1 MRAFRFV
8 LTAALCVAAAP
19 AFAVEGPTVAG
30 PIGGNDIRSAVLPP
44 PGVYI
49 GAGGS
54 IGGVIDFVDSN
65 GDPNPLLRHAERD
78 RQVIGPFLYYVPDVK
93 LLGGSVGAGVL
104 LPMGNQCGR
113 IFAFEQ
119 VDCRQGV
126 GDPYVELDWSRSF
139 GHMRPSKY
147 AGAYPIR
154 QGLTVLAGFGV
165 VFPAGS
171 YDDTTRTRQVLSM
184 GTNIWDFAPALGVTY
199 TTAPILAEGTEF
211 SAKAYWNNYLEN
223 PSTQFWTGDVINVDF
238 AVSERIGRWQVGL
251 AGVYGVQTDTDER
264 AGVPLPNTEAL
275 ALLLGPVVNYDMPA
289 SRSSVKAKMLR
300 TVYAENY
307 VESLTFAL
315 TWHRK
320 F

>member
-1 MRAFRFV
+1 MRPVRVV
-8 LTAALCVAAAP
+8 LAAAIAAAPLP

-49 GAGGS
+49 GASGS
-54 IGGVIDFVDSN
+54 VGTVLNYVDRN

-78 RQVIGPFLYYVPDVK
+78 RQVFGPFLYYVPDFK
-93 LLGGSVGAGVL
+93 LLGGSVGAGIL
-104 LPMGNQCGR
+104 MPTGNQCGR
-113 IFAFEQ
+113 IFAGEREQ
-119 VDCRQGV
+119 CRQGF

-139 GHMRPSKY
+139 GALRPSKY

-165 VFPAGS
+165 VFPAGT

-211 SAKAYWNNYLEN
+211 SAKLYWNNYLEN
-223 PSTQFWTGDVINVDF
+223 PSTQFWTGDVLSVDF
-238 AVSERIGRWQVGL
+238 AVSERIGRWQIGL
-251 AGVYGVQTDTDER
+251 AGVFGVQTETDER
-264 AGVPLPNTEAL
+264 AGTPLKDTEAL
-275 ALLLGPVVNYDMPA
+275 AIILGPVVNYDMPET
-289 SRSSVKAKMLR
+289 RSSVKAKMLR
-300 TVYAENY
+300 TVYAENF
-307 VESLTFAL
+307 VEALTFVL